1 MYAPDPESIPDSPLA
16 GLVYELR
23 PWQWY
28 KQLVLVIPVVFSGS
42 ADDLSAWLRVI
53 AGALLFSAIAGSTY
67 ILNDISD
74 IEQDRNHPQKRHRP
88 IASGVV
94 SIPLALVFVGGLYVL
109 AGVLSWRLDPLFFGL
124 VALYVGQNVV
134 YSYFLKQYLFVDL
147 LSISAG
153 FVIRAVAG
161 IVLISVQLSPW
172 LLLCTFLAALLLGT
186 SKRWGERSETDDPTV
201 IRENLDSY
209 STQTLRFLFMNIS
222 AILLMAYSL
231 YTFFARD
238 LLMMLT
244 IPFAFYAVFR
254 YAHLTFAQEGDSE
267 PIILLLD
274 RQILVNLLL
283 WGITIVIILYRRS
296 ISVSI

>member
-1 MYAPDPESIPDSPLA
+1 MYAPDPESIPDSTVA

-28 KQLVLVIPVVFSGS
+28 KQLVLFIPLVFSGS
-42 ADDLSAWLRVI
+42 ANEADAWLRVVV
-53 AGALLFSAIAGSTY
+53 GAALFSAVAGSTY
-67 ILNDISD
+67 VLNDISD
-74 IEQDRNHPQKRHRP
+74 VEQDRNHPRKRHRP

-94 SIPLALVFVGGLYVL
+94 SVPFALVFAGGLYVL
-109 AGVLSWRLDPLFFGL
+109 SGGLSWLLDPLFFGL

-186 SKRWGERSETDDPTV
+186 SKRWGERSDADDPTE

-209 STQTLRFLFMNIS
+209 TTQTLRFIFMTVS
-222 AILLMAYSL
+222 TMLLMAYSL

-254 YAHLTFAQEGDSE
+254 YAHLTFALEGDSE
-267 PIILLLD
+267 PIALLLD

-283 WGITIVIILYRRS
+283 WGITIVIILYRGS
-296 ISVSI
+296 VGVSI

>member
-1 MYAPDPESIPDSPLA
+1 MYAPDPESIPDSTPA

-28 KQLVLVIPVVFSGS
+28 KQLVLFIPLVFSGS
-42 ADDLSAWLRVI
+42 ADDPSAWLRIVS
-53 AGALLFSAIAGSTY
+53 GALLFSAVAGSTY
-67 ILNDISD
+67 VLNDVSD
-74 IEQDRNHPQKRHRP
+74 LEQDRNHPRKRHRP

-94 SIPLALVFVGGLYVL
+94 SVPFALVFAGGVYALSG
-109 AGVLSWRLDPLFFGL
+109 ALSWLLDPLFFGL

-147 LSISAG
+147 LSISVG

-161 IVLISVQLSPW
+161 IILISVQLSPW

-186 SKRWGERSETDDPTV
+186 SKRWGERSDADDPTV

-209 STQTLRFLFMNIS
+209 TTQTLRFIFMTVS

-254 YAHLTFAQEGDSE
+254 YAHLTFVLKGDSE
-267 PIILLLD
+267 PITLLLD
-274 RQILVNLLL
+274 RQILINLFL
-283 WGITIVIILYRRS
+283 WGMTIVIILYRGS
-296 ISVSI
+296 FGVSS